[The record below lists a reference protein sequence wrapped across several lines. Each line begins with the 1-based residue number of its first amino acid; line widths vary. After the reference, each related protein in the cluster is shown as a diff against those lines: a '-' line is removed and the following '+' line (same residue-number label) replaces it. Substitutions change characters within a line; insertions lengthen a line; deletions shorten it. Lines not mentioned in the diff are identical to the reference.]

1 MKFSTYIYITFFIL
15 LFSIISCKKEEKLIV
30 KNIKTTTGILP
41 IMVPNEN
48 EFEPLSEKFIKNKK
62 YEIQNF
68 VNINWPLNEM
78 NGGFLV
84 AKNGTIIYEK
94 YSGNADLSI
103 KNKITENTPL
113 HIASVSK
120 VLTATAILKLVE
132 AKEIALDQKLK
143 TILPTFPFDS
153 ITIRTL
159 LNHRSGLKNYAYFTV
174 DKKIWNPEKIIRNQ
188 DVLDLL
194 ANKIKTLEFP
204 TNSKFSYCNT
214 NYALL
219 ALVIEKVTGL
229 KYPEAMKKMIFEP
242 LSMTNT
248 YVFDYDKDALTA
260 TPSYKW
266 NGAKYPMD
274 FLDAVYGDKNIYST
288 PRDLLKLDLA
298 RRSKHFLNPDL
309 IKQLYS
315 GYSYEHLGTKN
326 YGLGIR
332 MIEWETGEPFY
343 FHNGWWHGNTSSYI
357 TLGKEKVTIIALSNK
372 FSRST
377 YHVKRVASLFGDYP
391 FKVNDSI

>member
-1 MKFSTYIYITFFIL
+1 MKFSTYIYIIFLSIQ
-15 LFSIISCKKEEKLIV
+15 FSIISCKKEEKLIV
-30 KNIKTTTGILP
+30 KNIKTSTGILP

-48 EFEPLSEKFIKNKK
+48 EFEPLSDKFLKNKK
-62 YEIQNF
+62 YEIQHF
-68 VNINWPLNEM
+68 VNLNWPLNEM

-103 KNKITENTPL
+103 NNKITDNTPL

-120 VLTATAILKLVE
+120 VITATAILKLVE
-132 AKEIALDQKLK
+132 AKELNLDQKLK
-143 TILPTFPFDS
+143 TIFPTFPFDS

-174 DKKIWNPEKIIRNQ
+174 DKKIWNPEKILRNQ

-194 ANKIKTLEFP
+194 ATKIKTLEFP
-204 TNSKFSYCNT
+204 TDSKFSYCNT
-214 NYALL
+214 NYAIL
-219 ALVIEKVTGL
+219 ALVIEKITGL
-229 KYPEAMKKMIFEP
+229 KYPEAIKKMIFEP
-242 LSMTNT
+242 LSMNNT

-260 TPSYKW
+260 TSSYKW

-309 IKQLYS
+309 IKQLYA
-315 GYSYEHLGTKN
+315 GYSYEHQGTKN

-357 TLGKEKVTIIALSNK
+357 TLRKEKVTIIALSNK
-372 FSRST
+372 FSRAT
-377 YHVKRVASLFGDYP
+377 YRVKRVASLFGDYP